1 MEWEKAFASG
11 ASQTGLTSQLHPK
24 EPYLQVY
31 FIWTQGIRVPMK
43 NFGDTSQPIQMTD
56 AQYMYHFWV

>member
-11 ASQTGLTSQLHPK
+11 TSQKGLTSQLHPK

-31 FIWTQGIRVPMK
+31 FIWMQGIRVPMK

-56 AQYMYHFWV
+56 A